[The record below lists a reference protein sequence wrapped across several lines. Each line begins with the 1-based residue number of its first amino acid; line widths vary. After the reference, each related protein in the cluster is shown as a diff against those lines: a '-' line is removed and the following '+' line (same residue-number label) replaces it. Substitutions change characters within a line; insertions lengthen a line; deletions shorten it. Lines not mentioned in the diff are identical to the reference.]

1 MKLSIAAKFNLVFVS
16 IFAVGFLAA
25 GVVADRLLKQ
35 SAREETL
42 QNARLLLEAA
52 KSVRGY
58 TAAQIAPLLTNQMK
72 FEFHPQSVPSYS
84 AVESLNA
91 VLKSYP
97 DFSYKEA
104 TLNPTNLRDKASD
117 WEVDVVQ
124 KLRGTADMKEF
135 VGERDTAIGRS
146 LYIARP
152 LQIKDPVCL
161 GCHTT
166 AAEAPKT
173 MVDIYGPN
181 NGFGWKLNEIVGAQV
196 ISVPMT
202 VPLARA
208 NQIFKTFMLSLL
220 GVFWW
225 CSWPERDGPP
235 VRHAPHQA
243 PGRRGRRGQ
252 HGQVRRPGIRG
263 QWQGRD
269 QRPGPLLQPHAH
281 QPGQRPEDAR
291 RVGMK

>member
-16 IFAVGFLAA
+16 IFAVGFIAA
-25 GVVADRLLKQ
+25 GFVADHLLRQ

-58 TAAQIAPLLTNQMK
+58 TASQVAPLLKNQMK

-84 AVESLNA
+84 AVEHLN
-91 VLKSYP
+91 VILKAYP

-104 TLNPTNLRDKASD
+104 TLNPTNPRDKASD
-117 WEVDVVQ
+117 WEVDVVD
-124 KLRGTADMKEF
+124 KLRKQADMKEF
-135 VGERDTAIGRS
+135 IGERDTATGRS

-161 GCHTT
+161 GCHNT
-166 AAEAPKT
+166 ALEAPKT

-196 ISVPMT
+196 ISVPMA
-202 VPLARA
+202 VPMQRA
-208 NQIFKTFMLSLL
+208 NAIFKTFMLSLF
-220 GVFWW
+220 GVFVVVFVALNAMVHLFVTRRIKHLAAIADEV
-225 CSWPERDGPP
+225 SMGKFEAAEVD
-235 VRHAPHQA
+235 VRGNDEISAL
-243 PGRRGRRGQ
+243 GRSFNRMRTS
-252 HGQVRRPGIRG
+252 
-263 QWQGRD
+263 
-269 QRPGPLLQPHAH
+269 LASALKML
-281 QPGQRPEDAR
+281 EE
-291 RVGMK
+291 

>member
-16 IFAVGFLAA
+16 IFTVGFLAA
-25 GVVADRLLKQ
+25 GVVADRLLKED
-35 SAREETL
+35 AREETL

-58 TAAQIAPLLTNQMK
+58 TAAQIAPLLANQMK

-91 VLKSYP
+91 ILKSYP

-117 WEVDVVQ
+117 WEVDVVN
-124 KLRGTADMKEF
+124 KLRSTADLKEF
-135 VGERDTAIGRS
+135 VGERDTATGRS

-166 AAEAPKT
+166 AAAAPKT

-196 ISVPMT
+196 ISVPMA

-208 NQIFKTFMLSLL
+208 DQIFRHFMASLF
-220 GVFWW
+220 GVFLAVFVALNVMVHLFVTRRIKHLAQVADDV
-225 CSWPERDGPP
+225 SMGRFEVQEFE
-235 VRHAPHQA
+235 VRGNDEISGL
-243 PGRRGRRGQ
+243 GRSFNRMRTS
-252 HGQVRRPGIRG
+252 
-263 QWQGRD
+263 
-269 QRPGPLLQPHAH
+269 LASALKML
-281 QPGQRPEDAR
+281 EE
-291 RVGMK
+291 

>member
-25 GVVADRLLKQ
+25 GVVADRLLKE

-58 TAAQIAPLLTNQMK
+58 TAAQIAPLLRNQMK

-91 VLKSYP
+91 ILKSYP

-104 TLNPTNLRDKASD
+104 TLNPTNPRDKASD
-117 WEVDVVQ
+117 WEVDVVN
-124 KLRGTADMKEF
+124 KLRSTADMKEF
-135 VGERDTAIGRS
+135 VGERDTATGRS

-166 AAEAPKT
+166 AAAAPKT

-196 ISVPMT
+196 ISVPMA

-208 NQIFKTFMLSLL
+208 DQIFRHFMASLF
-220 GVFWW
+220 GVFLVVFVALNVMVHLFVTRRIKHLAQVADEV
-225 CSWPERDGPP
+225 SMGKFEAQEFE
-235 VRHAPHQA
+235 VRGNDEISGL
-243 PGRRGRRGQ
+243 GRSFNRMRTS
-252 HGQVRRPGIRG
+252 
-263 QWQGRD
+263 
-269 QRPGPLLQPHAH
+269 LASALKML
-281 QPGQRPEDAR
+281 EE
-291 RVGMK
+291 

>member
-1 MKLSIAAKFNLVFVS
+1 
-16 IFAVGFLAA
+16 
-25 GVVADRLLKQ
+25 
-35 SAREETL
+35 
-42 QNARLLLEAA
+42 
-52 KSVRGY
+52 
-58 TAAQIAPLLTNQMK
+58 MK

-124 KLRGTADMKEF
+124 KLRSTADMKEF

-173 MVDIYGPN
+173 MVDIYGSN

-196 ISVPMT
+196 ISVPMA

-208 NQIFKTFMLSLL
+208 NQIFKTFMLSLF
-220 GVFWW
+220 GVFLAVFVALNVMVHLFVTRRIRQLAGVADQV
-225 CSWPERDGPP
+225 SMGKFEAQEFE
-235 VRHAPHQA
+235 VRGNDEISGL
-243 PGRRGRRGQ
+243 GRSFNRMRTS
-252 HGQVRRPGIRG
+252 
-263 QWQGRD
+263 
-269 QRPGPLLQPHAH
+269 LASALKML
-281 QPGQRPEDAR
+281 EE
-291 RVGMK
+291 

>member
-16 IFAVGFLAA
+16 IFTVGFIAA

-35 SAREETL
+35 SARQETL

-58 TAAQIAPLLTNQMK
+58 TATQIAPLLRNQMK

-84 AVESLNA
+84 AVESLN
-91 VLKSYP
+91 VILKSYP

-124 KLRGTADMKEF
+124 KLRSTADLKEF
-135 VGERDTAIGRS
+135 VGERDTATGRS

-173 MVDIYGPN
+173 MIDIYGPN
-181 NGFGWKLNEIVGAQV
+181 NGFGWKLNEVVGAQV
-196 ISVPMT
+196 ISVPMA

-208 NQIFKTFMLSLL
+208 NDIFKTFMLSLL
-220 GVFWW
+220 GVF
-225 CSWPERDGPP
+225 
-235 VRHAPHQA
+235 VAVFIALNMMVHLFVT
-243 PGRRGRRGQ
+243 RRIKHLCGVADEVSMGKFDAQ
-252 HGQVRRPGIRG
+252 EV
-263 QWQGRD
+263 
-269 QRPGPLLQPHAH
+269 
-281 QPGQRPEDAR
+281 DAR
-291 RVGMK
+291 GNDEISALGRSFNRMRTSLASALKMLEE

>member
-25 GVVADRLLKQ
+25 GVVADRLLKE

-58 TAAQIAPLLTNQMK
+58 TASQIQPLLKDQMK
-72 FEFHPQSVPSYS
+72 LAFHPQSVPSYS
-84 AVESLNA
+84 AVENLN
-91 VLKSYP
+91 VILKSYP
-97 DFSYKEA
+97 DFAYKEA

-117 WEVDVVQ
+117 WEVDVIQ
-124 KLRGTADMKEF
+124 TLRNKPDMKEF
-135 VGERDTAIGRS
+135 VGERDTATGHS

-173 MVDIYGPN
+173 MVDIYGAN
-181 NGFGWKLNEIVGAQV
+181 NGFGWKLNEVVGAQV
-196 ISVPMT
+196 ISVPMA
-202 VPLARA
+202 VPMARA
-208 NQIFKTFMLSLL
+208 NAIFQTFMLSLF
-220 GVFWW
+220 GVFVAVFIALNVMVHLFVTRRIKRLAHVADDV
-225 CSWPERDGPP
+225 SMGKFEADEFDVKGSDEISGL
-235 VRHAPHQA
+235 
-243 PGRRGRRGQ
+243 GRSFNRMRTSLNSALRM
-252 HGQVRRPGIRG
+252 
-263 QWQGRD
+263 
-269 QRPGPLLQPHAH
+269 L
-281 QPGQRPEDAR
+281 EE
-291 RVGMK
+291 

>member
-16 IFAVGFLAA
+16 IFSIGFIAA
-25 GVVADRLLKQ
+25 GVVADRLLEQ
-35 SAREETL
+35 SARHQTL

-58 TAAQIAPLLTNQMK
+58 TATQIAPLLKNQMK

-124 KLRGTADMKEF
+124 KLRSSADLKEF
-135 VGERDTAIGRS
+135 VGERDTATGRS

-181 NGFGWKLNEIVGAQV
+181 NGFGWKLNEVVGAQV
-196 ISVPMT
+196 ISVPMA

-208 NQIFKTFMLSLL
+208 HDIFMTFMLSLL
-220 GVFWW
+220 GVF
-225 CSWPERDGPP
+225 
-235 VRHAPHQA
+235 VAVFIALNMMVHLFVT
-243 PGRRGRRGQ
+243 RRIKQLAFVADEVSMGKFEADEFDRSGSDEIS
-252 HGQVRRPGIRG
+252 G
-263 QWQGRD
+263 
-269 QRPGPLLQPHAH
+269 L
-281 QPGQRPEDAR
+281 AR
-291 RVGMK
+291 SFNRMRTSLASALKMLEE

>member
-16 IFAVGFLAA
+16 IFTVGFIAA

-35 SAREETL
+35 SARQETL

-58 TAAQIAPLLTNQMK
+58 TATQIAPLLRNQMK

-84 AVESLNA
+84 AVESLN
-91 VLKSYP
+91 VILKSYP

-124 KLRGTADMKEF
+124 KLRSTADLKEF
-135 VGERDTAIGRS
+135 VGERDTATGRS

-173 MVDIYGPN
+173 MIDIYGPN
-181 NGFGWKLNEIVGAQV
+181 NGFGWKLNEVVGAQV
-196 ISVPMT
+196 ISVPMA

-208 NQIFKTFMLSLL
+208 NDIFRTFMLSLL
-220 GVFWW
+220 GVFVAVFIALNMMVHLFVTRRIKQLAGVADEV
-225 CSWPERDGPP
+225 SMGKFDAQEVDTRGNDEIS
-235 VRHAPHQA
+235 AL
-243 PGRRGRRGQ
+243 GRSFNRMRTS
-252 HGQVRRPGIRG
+252 
-263 QWQGRD
+263 
-269 QRPGPLLQPHAH
+269 LASALKML
-281 QPGQRPEDAR
+281 EE
-291 RVGMK
+291 

>member
-25 GVVADRLLKQ
+25 GVVADRLLKE

-58 TAAQIAPLLTNQMK
+58 TASQIQPLLKNQMK

-84 AVESLNA
+84 AVENLN
-91 VLKSYP
+91 VILKSYP

-124 KLRGTADMKEF
+124 TLRNKPDMKEF
-135 VGERDTAIGRS
+135 VGERDTATGRS

-152 LQIKDPVCL
+152 L
-161 GCHTT
+161 
-166 AAEAPKT
+166 
-173 MVDIYGPN
+173 
-181 NGFGWKLNEIVGAQV
+181 
-196 ISVPMT
+196 
-202 VPLARA
+202 
-208 NQIFKTFMLSLL
+208 
-220 GVFWW
+220 
-225 CSWPERDGPP
+225 
-235 VRHAPHQA
+235 PHD
-243 PGRRGRRGQ
+243 GRRSAEDHGR
-252 HGQVRRPGIRG
+252 H
-263 QWQGRD
+263 
-269 QRPGPLLQPHAH
+269 L
-281 QPGQRPEDAR
+281 RPEQRLRLEAERSGGRAGDLGADGRAAGAR
-291 RVGMK
+291 RLDF

>member
-16 IFAVGFLAA
+16 IFAVGFIAA
-25 GVVADRLLKQ
+25 GVVADNLLKK

-58 TAAQIAPLLTNQMK
+58 TAGQIAPLLKNQMK

-84 AVESLNA
+84 AVENLN
-91 VLKSYP
+91 VILKSYP

-117 WEVDVVQ
+117 WEVDIVQ
-124 KLRGTADMKEF
+124 KLRQQADMKEF
-135 VGERDTAIGRS
+135 SGERDTPTGRS

-152 LQIKDPVCL
+152 LQIKDPACL
-161 GCHTT
+161 ACHST

-173 MVDIYGPN
+173 MVDIYGAN

-196 ISVPMT
+196 ISVPMA
-202 VPLARA
+202 VPLQRA
-208 NQIFKTFMLSLL
+208 NDIFKTFMYSLF
-220 GVFWW
+220 GVFLLVFIALNVMVHMFVTRRIK
-225 CSWPERDGPP
+225 SLAEIADQVSMGKFEAADINTDGSDEIS
-235 VRHAPHQA
+235 AL
-243 PGRRGRRGQ
+243 GRSFNRMRTS
-252 HGQVRRPGIRG
+252 
-263 QWQGRD
+263 
-269 QRPGPLLQPHAH
+269 LASALKML
-281 QPGQRPEDAR
+281 EE
-291 RVGMK
+291 

>member
-1 MKLSIAAKFNLVFVS
+1 MKLSIAAKFNIVFLS
-16 IFAVGFLAA
+16 IFAIGYVAA
-25 GVVADRLLKQ
+25 GVVADRLLKAN
-35 SAREETL
+35 AREETL

-58 TAAQIAPLLTNQMK
+58 TAAQIQPLLKNQMK

-84 AVESLNA
+84 AVEHLNA
-91 VLKSYP
+91 ILKAYP

-117 WEVDVVQ
+117 WEVDVVE
-124 KLRGTADMKEF
+124 KLRKQADLKEF

-166 AAEAPKT
+166 AADAPKT

-202 VPLARA
+202 VPLQRA
-208 NQIFKTFMLSLL
+208 DGIFRTFMLSLL
-220 GVFWW
+220 GVFAAVFVALNAMVHLFVTRRIGHLAGIADEV
-225 CSWPERDGPP
+225 SMGKFEAAEFDVAGNDEIS
-235 VRHAPHQA
+235 AL
-243 PGRRGRRGQ
+243 GRSFNRMRTILASALRM
-252 HGQVRRPGIRG
+252 
-263 QWQGRD
+263 
-269 QRPGPLLQPHAH
+269 L
-281 QPGQRPEDAR
+281 EE
-291 RVGMK
+291 

>member
-16 IFAVGFLAA
+16 IFTVGFIAA

-35 SAREETL
+35 SARQETL

-58 TAAQIAPLLTNQMK
+58 TATQIAPLLRNQMK

-84 AVESLNA
+84 AVESLN
-91 VLKSYP
+91 VILKSYP

-124 KLRGTADMKEF
+124 KLRSTADLKEF
-135 VGERDTAIGRS
+135 VGERDTATGRS

-173 MVDIYGPN
+173 MIDIYGPN
-181 NGFGWKLNEIVGAQV
+181 NGFGWKLNEVVGAQV
-196 ISVPMT
+196 ISVPMA

-208 NQIFKTFMLSLL
+208 NDIFRTFMLSLL
-220 GVFWW
+220 GVF
-225 CSWPERDGPP
+225 
-235 VRHAPHQA
+235 VAVFIALNMMVHLFVT
-243 PGRRGRRGQ
+243 RRIKHLCGVADEVSMGKFDAQ
-252 HGQVRRPGIRG
+252 EV
-263 QWQGRD
+263 
-269 QRPGPLLQPHAH
+269 
-281 QPGQRPEDAR
+281 DAR
-291 RVGMK
+291 GNDEISALGRSFNRMRTSLASALKMLEE